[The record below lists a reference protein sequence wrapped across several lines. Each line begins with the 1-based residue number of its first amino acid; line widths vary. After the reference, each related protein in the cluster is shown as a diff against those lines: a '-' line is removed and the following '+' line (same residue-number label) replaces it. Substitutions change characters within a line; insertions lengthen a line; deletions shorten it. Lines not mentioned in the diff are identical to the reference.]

1 MLCHW
6 YYLYWTIKPHYIQN
20 GIRLP
25 HIIYVLSFA
34 LEDDYSSVTHFEGF
48 NQTKFDLS
56 SFPNI
61 QFILLQHFVLRN
73 PIRLF
78 TSSTD
83 LSINNSSYPGQSI
96 YLKHEELKNV
106 IWNRFVTIYPAR
118 VNYIQFEYC
127 KRVWC
132 LCRFYYGYKIKM

>member
-1 MLCHW
+1 M
-6 YYLYWTIKPHYIQN
+6 
-20 GIRLP
+20 P

-106 IWNRFVTIYPAR
+106 ILVIYEIDLLQS
-118 VNYIQFEYC
+118 IQLGLIIFNLNIV
-127 KRVWC
+127 KGSD
-132 LCRFYYGYKIKM
+132 FYVVFITDIR

>member
-1 MLCHW
+1 MCGFILKSFDEPTILWNWRTLGLNVIIIISPISKNEYTNQLMLGFSL

-83 LSINNSSYPGQSI
+83 LSINNLSYPG
-96 YLKHEELKNV
+96 
-106 IWNRFVTIYPAR
+106 
-118 VNYIQFEYC
+118 
-127 KRVWC
+127 
-132 LCRFYYGYKIKM
+132 